1 MNLLEFLSADEWVL
15 TEKESW
21 CTGDGIFV
29 TEDTYVN
36 TTAKIMVRYPTDR
49 REVMASLTFDHL
61 LIQDYSS
68 ILIIFGDNSEGPHY
82 IKNMYIE
89 ASVDNSLYLGKDN
102 VTLSSL
108 TLNGGELGV
117 DVRFQHT
124 ETLKLHLKNS
134 RCDFTSFDIPESAR
148 DFSQVTIT
156 DSGLWGV
163 TLHPDASLM
172 INNTRVY
179 IDGPLPRF
187 SFEQSEY
194 DGFGVSLEGT
204 RGDTSAFALYEPRLS
219 ASIRVRNEYDLP
231 DVWHFFLGDDGKKY
245 VGWMRTLMTLETA
258 RAIIKSEQIVWPTR
272 RSGGRQPSE
281 EVIEKIRRRNL
292 SLMDV
297 FELSD

>member
-21 CTGDGIFV
+21 CTDDGILV
-29 TEDTYVN
+29 TEDAYVN
-36 TTAKIMVRYPTDR
+36 NTTKIMVRYPTDQS
-49 REVMASLTFDHL
+49 EMMTSLTFDTIF
-61 LIQDYSS
+61 IQDHSS
-68 ILIIFGDNSEGPHY
+68 TLITFSDMSEGPHY
-82 IKNMYIE
+82 IKNIYVE
-89 ASVDNSLYLGKDN
+89 ASCENSLYLGKDSI
-102 VTLSSL
+102 TLSSL

-124 ETLKLHLKNS
+124 ETLNLSLKNS
-134 RCDFTSFDIPESAR
+134 RCDFTSITVPESAR

-156 DSGLWGV
+156 DSGLRGV
-163 TLHPDASLM
+163 MLHPDASLM

-187 SFEQSEY
+187 TFEQSEH
-194 DGFGVSLEGT
+194 DGFGASLEET
-204 RGDTSAFALYEPRLS
+204 RGDISAFALYKPRLS
-219 ASIRVRNEYDLP
+219 ASMTVRNEYDLP

-245 VGWMRTLMTLETA
+245 VGWMHTLMTLDTA
-258 RAIIKSEQIVWPTR
+258 RALVKSEQLVWPTR
-272 RSGGRQPSE
+272 RSGERQPSE

-292 SLMDV
+292 ALMDV